1 MNIIIIGCGMV
12 GSELAAELDMH
23 GHDVSIIDEDGVG
36 FEMLPESFSGFTTT
50 GVPIDQDVLKRAG
63 IGSADALCAVTDNDN
78 MNIMV
83 TELASKIFGVPKV
96 FARIR
101 DVSKG
106 EIYEAMGIHIVCP
119 TRLVVN
125 AACAAI
131 EEDTQSTTGIS
142 FENHSV
148 SFTTMDVPE
157 SLIGE
162 MPEDIT
168 YETGEILFA
177 VLRGSE
183 MIFCQADEKL
193 EFTEGDKLIFAKKG

>member
-23 GHDVSIIDEDGVG
+23 GHDVSIIDEDGIG
-36 FEMLPESFSGFTTT
+36 FEALPESFSGFTTT

-78 MNIMV
+78 INIMV

-119 TRLVVN
+119 TRLAVN

-131 EEDTQSTTGIS
+131 EEDTQATVDIG
-142 FENHSV
+142 FANHNV
-148 SFTTMDVPE
+148 SFTTMDVPA

-162 MPEDIT
+162 MPQDIT
-168 YETGEILFA
+168 YENGEILFA

-183 MIFCQADEKL
+183 MIFCQTNDNI
-193 EFTEGDKLIFAKKG
+193 EFAEDDKLIFAKKG

>member
-23 GHDVSIIDEDGVG
+23 GHDVSIIDEDGIG
-36 FEMLPESFSGFTTT
+36 FELLPESFSGFTTM
-50 GVPIDQDVLKRAG
+50 GVPIDQDVLRRAG
-63 IGSADALCAVTDNDN
+63 IDSADALCAVTDNDN

-83 TELASKIFGVPKV
+83 TELAAKIFGVPKV

-101 DVSKG
+101 DISKG
-106 EIYEAMGIHIVCP
+106 EIFESLGIHTVCP

-131 EEDTQSTTGIS
+131 EEEKQTTVDIG
-142 FENHSV
+142 FENHNV
-148 SFTTMDVPE
+148 SFTTMEVPD

-162 MPEDIT
+162 MPKDII

-183 MIFCQADEKL
+183 MIFCQENGKI
-193 EFTEGDKLIFAKKG
+193 EFAEGDKLIFAKKG

>member
-23 GHDVSIIDEDGVG
+23 GHDVSIIDEDGNG
-36 FEMLPESFSGFTTT
+36 FELLPSTFSGFTTI

-101 DVSKG
+101 DISKG
-106 EIYEAMGIHIVCP
+106 ELFESHGIHTVCP
-119 TRLVVN
+119 TKLIVN
-125 AACAAI
+125 AARAAI
-131 EEDTQSTTGIS
+131 EEDTCTTSDIN
-142 FENHSV
+142 FANHNV
-148 SFTTMDVPE
+148 CFTTMDVPKE
-157 SLIGE
+157 LIGE
-162 MPEDIT
+162 MPQDIS

-183 MIFCQADEKL
+183 MIMCQGDDKI
-193 EFTEGDKLIFAKKG
+193 EFAQGDRLIFAKKG

>member
-1 MNIIIIGCGMV
+1 MNILIIGCGMV

-23 GHDVSIIDEDGVG
+23 GHDVSIVDKDGH
-36 FEMLPESFSGFTTT
+36 FELLPDDFSGFTTT

-63 IGSADALCAVTDNDN
+63 IGSCDALCAVTDNDN
-78 MNIMV
+78 VNIMV
-83 TELASKIFGVPKV
+83 TQIASKVFGTPKV

-101 DVSKG
+101 DISKG
-106 EIYEAMGIHIVCP
+106 EIFESLGIHTVCP

-125 AACAAI
+125 AARAAI
-131 EEDTQSTTGIS
+131 EEDSCTTEDIS
-142 FENHSV
+142 FENHNV

-157 SLIGE
+157 SLIGD

-168 YETGEILFA
+168 YEQGEVLFG

-183 MIFCQADEKL
+183 LLFYQGNEKI
-193 EFTEGDKLIFAKKG
+193 EFAEGDKLIFAKKG